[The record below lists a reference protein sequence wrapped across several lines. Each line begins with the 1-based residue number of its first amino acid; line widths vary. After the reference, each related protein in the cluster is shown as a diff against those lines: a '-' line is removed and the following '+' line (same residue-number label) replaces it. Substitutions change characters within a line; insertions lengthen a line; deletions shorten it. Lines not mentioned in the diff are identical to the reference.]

1 MTQFQYDVIVKV
13 ICNGAPAIADE
24 LCEAF
29 AEIVTERNSF
39 KQSLDEMTDKF
50 KEEENK

>member
-1 MTQFQYDVIVKV
+1 MTQFQYDAIVKL
-13 ICNGAPAIADE
+13 ICNGAPALADE

-39 KQSLDEMTDKF
+39 RIQLDEVIEKDKED
-50 KEEENK
+50 K